1 MLIYFLRHAEAED
14 TSPQGDAGRR
24 LTDKGL
30 QRSRQVGR
38 ALMAMDVIVDMVLCS
53 PLQRALETADAVLE
67 SVDARLEVE
76 DDLAGNLDPD
86 TLGDMLEAH
95 GPAGNVLLVGHEPD
109 LSRTISL
116 LIGGGRI
123 EMKKGAV
130 ACVETLAPV
139 AGAGVLRWLL
149 TGKQM
154 GLMG

>member
-24 LTDKGL
+24 LTDKGM
-30 QRSRQVGR
+30 QRSRQVGQ
-38 ALMAMDVIVDMVLCS
+38 ALVAMDVIVDMVLCS

-86 TLGDMLEAH
+86 TLGYMLEAH
-95 GPAGNVLLVGHEPD
+95 GPAGNVLIVGHEPD
-109 LSRTISL
+109 LSRTITL

-154 GLMG
+154 GLMR